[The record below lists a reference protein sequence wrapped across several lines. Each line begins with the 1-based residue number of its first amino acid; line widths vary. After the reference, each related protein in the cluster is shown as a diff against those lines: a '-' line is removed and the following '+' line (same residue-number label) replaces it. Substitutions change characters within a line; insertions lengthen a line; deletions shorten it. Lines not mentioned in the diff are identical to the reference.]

1 MSDSTLTLTP
11 QLHQYLV
18 THSGHESAVLAALR
32 EVTHKLSDSR
42 MQISPEQGHFMSLLM
57 KILNAK
63 KTLDIGTFTGYSA
76 LAVALALPQEGKV
89 IAFDLNEDWTTTARE
104 YWKKAGVAEKI
115 ELKLGPA
122 QTSLQALIDQGQSG
136 SFDFAFID
144 ADKANYNTYY
154 EQSLQLV
161 RPGGIIAIDNV
172 LWDGKVADPAIHD
185 ESTLAIR
192 NLNTKLLNDKRVT
205 ISMLPVGDGLTLAL
219 RQ

>member
-1 MSDSTLTLTP
+1 
-11 QLHQYLV
+11 
-18 THSGHESAVLAALR
+18 
-32 EVTHKLSDSR
+32 
-42 MQISPEQGHFMSLLM
+42 MQISPEQGHFMGLLM
-57 KILNAK
+57 KILHAK

-76 LAVALALPQEGKV
+76 LAVALALPKDGKV
-89 IAFDLNEDWTTTARE
+89 VAFDLNEEWTTTARE
-104 YWKKAGVAEKI
+104 YWQKAGIAEKI
-115 ELKLGPA
+115 DLKLGPA
-122 QTSLQALIDQGQSG
+122 QESLQQLIDQGQSG

-144 ADKANYNTYY
+144 ADKANYDTYY

-192 NLNTKLLNDKRVT
+192 NLNTKLLNDKRVI